1 MLTSKERKEL
11 RAEAHHLD
19 VLVHVGQLGI
29 TGALTGALDDAL
41 RTKELVKIGLTRT
54 VEQSAK
60 EIANE
65 LIAQKGG
72 LYSAAW
78 AMLVLLAAE
87 GRMPPG
93 TPVAFEPIVRWIQA
107 GWLE

>member
-65 LIAQKGG
+65 LAEKVGAEVVQVIGKTAT
-72 LYSAAW
+72 LFRENPE
-78 AMLVLLAAE
+78 LVRKPGAL
-87 GRMPPG
+87 PPW
-93 TPVAFEPIVRWIQA
+93 RK
-107 GWLE
+107 

>member
-65 LIAQKGG
+65 LAEKVGAEVVQVIGKTAT
-72 LYSAAW
+72 LFRENPE
-78 AMLVLLAAE
+78 LVRKPGSL
-87 GRMPPG
+87 PPW
-93 TPVAFEPIVRWIQA
+93 RK
-107 GWLE
+107 